1 MASTMRPNRINVDL
15 QHYKQPWLDY
25 CKANHTTPSDAFRQV
40 VAKLTGAGGQAR
52 SAGDSEPAPKSLG
65 KVRKE
70 IKLTPEEIA
79 GITLAAERDGFQ
91 FSRWVI
97 ALIRAHLGS
106 GAQLGQKELEALA
119 RSNMQ
124 ILALGRNVN
133 QIARALHANPEL
145 VDQSKL
151 NELDAIKAAIK
162 NHSEMVAGV
171 LEANVKRWSAK

>member
-1 MASTMRPNRINVDL
+1 MASTLRPNRINVDL

-40 VAKLTGAGGQAR
+40 VAKLTGAVPTDQ
-52 SAGDSEPAPKSLG
+52 SSPDPESPG

-70 IKLTPEEIA
+70 IKLTPREIA

-91 FSRWVI
+91 FSRWIV

-133 QIARALHANPEL
+133 QIARALHANPKL
-145 VDQSKL
+145 VDQSKVEDL
-151 NELDAIKAAIK
+151 EAIKAAIK
-162 NHSEMVAGV
+162 SHSETVASV

>member
-1 MASTMRPNRINVDL
+1 MASTLRPNRINVDL

-25 CKANHTTPSDAFRQV
+25 CKAHHTTPSDAFRQV
-40 VAKLTGAGGQAR
+40 VARLTGASPTDR
-52 SAGDSEPAPKSLG
+52 TVPEPESLG

-70 IKLTPEEIA
+70 IKLTPEEVA

-91 FSRWVI
+91 FSRWVV

-133 QIARALHANPEL
+133 QIARALNANPEL
-145 VDQSKL
+145 VDQS
-151 NELDAIKAAIK
+151 ELKDLEAIKVAITS
-162 NHSEMVAGV
+162 HSELVARV